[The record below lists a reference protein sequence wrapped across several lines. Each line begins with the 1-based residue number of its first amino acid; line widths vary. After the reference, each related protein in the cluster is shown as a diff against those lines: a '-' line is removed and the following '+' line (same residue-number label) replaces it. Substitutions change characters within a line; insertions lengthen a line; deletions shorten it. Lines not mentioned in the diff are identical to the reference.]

1 MNGILTFGALVAA
14 MAAIVLFSEFFIDVY
29 CSWMDRRDYRRR
41 TNPRNIEKNAQDLLE
56 LELQQFLL
64 EEEIKE
70 KARNRMEH
78 PSAYSKSVGGGLDG
92 ETREIIAKINSPREK
107 RRRAEERQA
116 DGIRKI
122 IPGNQQYKN
131 YWGSE

>member
-1 MNGILTFGALVAA
+1 MKDFYTFLLIVAA
-14 MAAIVLFSEFFIDVY
+14 MAAVVLFSEFFIDAY

-64 EEEIKE
+64 EEELKE

-78 PSAYSKSVGGGLDG
+78 PSNYSKTYGGGLDTG
-92 ETREIIAKINSPREK
+92 TIEILAKLTNPK
-107 RRRAEERQA
+107 NNNQA
-116 DGIRKI
+116 RMFPSGKSQNTNQKWW
-122 IPGNQQYKN
+122 GND
-131 YWGSE
+131 

>member
-1 MNGILTFGALVAA
+1 MNGILTVGALLVA
-14 MAAIVLFSEFFIDVY
+14 MAVVVLFSEFLIDVY

-41 TNPRNIEKNAQDLLE
+41 TDPRNIEKNAQDLLE

-78 PSAYSKSVGGGLDG
+78 PTAYSKTFGGGLDG
-92 ETREIIAKINSPREK
+92 NTKDILAKLTKPQDK
-107 RRRAEERQA
+107 QA
-116 DGIRKI
+116 RMVPKHI
-122 IPGNQQYKN
+122 QLYKDN
-131 YWGSE
+131 WGSE